1 MKITSKNIALL
12 PAFLALMLLP
22 GCASMVE
29 NRTGVDKNTPGT
41 DKIDPVVHIRD
52 GDKAAANGEF
62 DKALVQYVIA
72 LEGDGTNAELYYKV
86 GFIHQSEGRIELAE
100 RSFREAVQNSPDHVP
115 ARISLGLIALRKE
128 NFQSAKLVLDQVLE
142 HDPRNWRAL
151 NALGVVGDL
160 REDFSSARE
169 FYDRALVQNPESIDV
184 LNNLGYSLYLQGQW
198 KEAEKYFKRVV
209 DKDPEYAQGWSNL
222 ALVYLQLGDE
232 NMAKIAFQKVVNEH
246 QALNNMGYFNL
257 LRKDVVSA
265 REKLKDATRIAPFYY
280 SLAYRNLASLD
291 ASESEPF
298 EIVPNLVP
306 DAVHSPGGT
315 SHLRTSTSNFS
326 SNSVVPN
333 RNVIRDDE
341 LLLDAPG
348 P

>member
-1 MKITSKNIALL
+1 MKITSRKIAILPGLFSLVLL
-12 PAFLALMLLP
+12 L

-29 NRTGVDKNTPGT
+29 NRTGVEKINPDIGT
-41 DKIDPVVHIRD
+41 IEPAVHIRE

-62 DKALVQYVIA
+62 DKALAQYVIA
-72 LEGDGTNAELYYKV
+72 LEADDTNAELYYKV

-100 RSFREAVQNSPDHVP
+100 RSFSEAVNNSPDHVP

-128 NFQSAKLVLDQVLE
+128 NFQYAKLVLNQVLE
-142 HDPRNWRAL
+142 QDPHNWRAL
-151 NALGVVGDL
+151 NALGVLGDL

-169 FYDRALVQNPESIDV
+169 FYDRALVQKPESIDV

-198 KEAEKYFKRVV
+198 KEAEKYFKQVV

-232 NMAKIAFQKVVNEH
+232 NMAMIAFQKVVNEH

-257 LRKDVVSA
+257 LRKDVISA

-280 SLAYRNLASLD
+280 SLAYRNLASID
-291 ASESEPF
+291 ASESDSVKVPPDLEPT
-298 EIVPNLVP
+298 
-306 DAVHSPGGT
+306 AAQSPGDT
-315 SHLRTSTSNFS
+315 SRLSASTSDFS
-326 SNSVVPN
+326 STTEVPN
-333 RNVIRDDE
+333 RNVIQDDV
-341 LLLDAPG
+341 LLLGVPG